1 MTTSPIPAVQTTTEH
16 PGFRVEPIE
25 YQSGLADLRV
35 VRETVFVH
43 EQNVPIEEEW
53 DALDPQCV
61 HVIARDN
68 IGTPIGTGRLTPERK
83 IGRMAVLRDWR
94 NKGVGDALLL
104 ALIAQA
110 QQLGW
115 REVALNSQVDAQRFY
130 ARHGFLPHGE
140 RFIEAGIDHQPM
152 RRKLSGAS
160 AIEHREAA
168 IAIVTAII
176 TQARRHLCIYS
187 RDLDPGLFD
196 APDIIDALRRFGT
209 NGRGSEVHVVLQDA
223 DAPQRALAP
232 LIGLGQ
238 RLTSVFAFR
247 EVIDPVDRAYASA
260 FVVNDGGGYYFRT
273 LGHRFDGESALD
285 GAGRA
290 RQLHEGFDRVWERSR
305 PVTEYRALGL

>member
-1 MTTSPIPAVQTTTEH
+1 MH
-16 PGFRVEPIE
+16 PEFRVEVIE
-25 YQSGLADLRV
+25 YHSGLADLRA

-61 HVIARDN
+61 HVIARDGK
-68 IGTPIGTGRLTPERK
+68 GTPIGTGRLTPQRK
-83 IGRMAVLRDWR
+83 IGRMAVLREWR

-115 REVALNSQVDAQRFY
+115 RELALNSQVDVQRFY

-152 RRKLSGAS
+152 RRKLEGAS

-168 IAIVTAII
+168 VAIVTAIVA
-176 TQARRHLCIYS
+176 QARRSLYLYS
-187 RDLDPGLFD
+187 RELDPGLFD
-196 APDIIDALRRFGT
+196 APDVVEVLRAFGT
-209 NGRGSEVHVVLQDA
+209 NGRGNEVRVLMQDA
-223 DAPQRALAP
+223 AAPQRALAP
-232 LIGLGQ
+232 LIALGQ
-238 RLTSVFAFR
+238 RLPSVFAFR

-285 GAGRA
+285 GSGRA
-290 RQLHEGFDRVWERSR
+290 RQLRENFDRVWERSR